1 MSLAADKYYQT
12 LSCILL
18 PLSGSELLLPKSIV
32 KEIVYKPTI
41 QTIDEGDKSDW
52 LIGEIEWEDFIV
64 PVISFDQ
71 LCNQPRVSKT
81 SQFRAVICY
90 AIEKV
95 DQFPY
100 YAIEVQSIP
109 RPLILDSRALINHEG
124 MMSKHSEV
132 ISSHVKIGS
141 KELAIPNFEKLESI
155 LATRAS

>member
-1 MSLAADKYYQT
+1 MSLAIDKNYQT

-18 PLSGSELLLPKSIV
+18 PLGGSELLLPKSIV
-32 KEIVYKPTI
+32 KEVVYKPTI
-41 QTIDEGDKSDW
+41 QKVDEGDQSDW

-64 PVISFDQ
+64 PLISFDQ

-95 DQFPY
+95 DLFPY

-109 RPLILDSRALINHEG
+109 RPLILDSRALFNHEG

-132 ISSHVKIGS
+132 ISNHVKIGS

-155 LATRAS
+155 LATRAT